1 MDTGIDKAKL
11 LRYKALVVKHLSD
24 PVKLRLA
31 IVAATV
37 SLAVGAGYMPLA
49 GRIERD
55 RIRLR
60 ATKSRLASIHEV
72 EGLRRV
78 VGAYRPRLG
87 EGLDTNEWVQYILGG
102 LRVSNVRLRDMESK
116 KPQKVGPYQTVTLS
130 LEVAGTYAK
139 LKGFVEWLEAS
150 DRLLRVDVVRI
161 EKQPGNLLMKVVV
174 LGLIR
179 KNASTS

>member
-11 LRYKALVVKHLSD
+11 LRYKALMVKHLSD
-24 PVKLRLA
+24 PAKLRLA
-31 IVAATV
+31 VVVATV

-55 RIRLR
+55 RMRLR
-60 ATKSRLASIHEV
+60 ATKSRLGSIREV
-72 EGLRRV
+72 ESLRRA

-87 EGLDTNEWVQYILGG
+87 KGSDTNEWVQYILGG
-102 LRVSNVRLRDMESK
+102 LRASNVKLRDMESK
-116 KPQKVGPYQTVTLS
+116 KPRKVGPYQTVTLS

-150 DRLLRVDVVRI
+150 DRLLRVDAVRI
-161 EKQPGNLLMKVVV
+161 EKRPGNLLMKVVV
-174 LGLIR
+174 LGLIG